1 MRVLSA
7 ESYSVAWF
15 KLADFVAR
23 GEKERA
29 LNVHKLLMHAVDEE
43 AFAYQLEADILLSFD
58 DELALGKYHV
68 AANLYKKQEKYQ
80 RAIDVYRHVLLRCE
94 DLSMV
99 ESLLD
104 VYNLLENDEEL
115 IKSFSLFSKACL
127 KQQDVGLLFNRLHSF
142 SIYPQK
148 TVYARLHAALVESF
162 LLYDPQNKHLKM
174 YLEQTVDLL
183 KECKDKKLFNSFV
196 ERVKELDESVYVETK
211 KLFAKKI

>member
-1 MRVLSA
+1 MRVLSS

-29 LNVHKLLMHAVDEE
+29 LNVHKLLMHSVDEQ

-58 DELALGKYHV
+58 DEMALSKYHV

-80 RAIDVYRHVLLRCE
+80 RAIDVYRHVLLRFE
-94 DLSMV
+94 DISIV
-99 ESLLD
+99 EALLD
-104 VYNLLENDEEL
+104 VYNLLENDEQL
-115 IKSFSLFSKACL
+115 VKTFSLFAKVCL
-127 KQQDVGLLFNRLHSF
+127 KKQDVGLLFNRLHSF
-142 SIYPQK
+142 SVYPRK
-148 TVYARLHAALVESF
+148 IVYARLHVTLVEAF
-162 LLYDPQNKHLKM
+162 LLHDPTNKHLKM

-196 ERVKELDESVYVETK
+196 DRVKELDESVYAEIK
-211 KLFAKKI
+211 K